1 MGGDGSDGG
10 GGWVVAV
17 AVAACHQGGKRR
29 TEPRQLYGD
38 QKPGAARIERLRKA
52 GPGSCQLVG
61 SRSQRSIIGEAGSYV
76 MQPGTGSIG
85 KPEKQR

>member
-1 MGGDGSDGG
+1 MGGDGSDGGG

-38 QKPGAARIERLRKA
+38 QKPGAARIERLRK
-52 GPGSCQLVG
+52 LVL
-61 SRSQRSIIGEAGSYV
+61 EAVNSLAAVPRGL
-76 MQPGTGSIG
+76 
-85 KPEKQR
+85 